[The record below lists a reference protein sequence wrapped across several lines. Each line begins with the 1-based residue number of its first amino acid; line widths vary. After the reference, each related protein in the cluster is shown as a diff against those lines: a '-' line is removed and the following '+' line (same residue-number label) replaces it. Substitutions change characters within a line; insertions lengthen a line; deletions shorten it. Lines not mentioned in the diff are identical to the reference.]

1 MSTGASAAGTSA
13 ADAVDTSTIGIQR
26 KKKRE
31 EQINRLIAINAS
43 LITQLQLQTQ
53 SINDLLVINKQI
65 LDSTQKMDKHI
76 DFINKAYDKITKSYF
91 FKHILG

>member
-1 MSTGASAAGTSA
+1 MSTGASAAGENMETN
-13 ADAVDTSTIGIQR
+13 GIQR